1 MRPVLSLL
9 GGLAISIA
17 GVIVVVRS
25 TADVAGVLLITA
37 GVVIAVLGPMTTVED
52 PGR

>member
-1 MRPVLSLL
+1 VRSVLSLL

-25 TADVAGVLLITA
+25 SADVMGVLLITG
-37 GVVIAVLGPMTTVED
+37 GVVIAFLGPMTTVED
-52 PGR
+52 PEH